1 MSERT
6 LLRDLEELREEMEG
20 RRGEPVIFDEGMW
33 KLCNE
38 RARGLIDRRDYQ
50 ELRKLYLHMAEF
62 LEKEG
67 KDCFCV
73 LEEAARAQLLQ
84 LIKAGVKAVEISCR
98 DDSCPE
104 CRGQEG
110 ISWSTDRALA
120 EMPLPNAS
128 CTHRATAAEKCRF
141 CRCEYDPAEA

>member
-6 LLRDLEELREEMEG
+6 LLRDLAALRVKMEG
-20 RRGEPVIFDEGMW
+20 KRGEPVAFDEGMW

-38 RARGLIDRRDYQ
+38 RARELIERRDYS

-73 LEEAARAQLLQ
+73 LEEASKAQLLH
-84 LIKAGVKAVEISCR
+84 LRRTGVKAVRIRCR
-98 DDSCPE
+98 EDSCPE
-104 CRGQEG
+104 CLVQEG
-110 ISWSTDRALA
+110 NSWSTDLALA
-120 EMPLPNAS
+120 EMPLPNPS
-128 CTHRATAAEKCRF
+128 CTHRATVAEKCRF
-141 CRCEYDPAEA
+141 CRCEYRPAKT

>member
-1 MSERT
+1 MSERI
-6 LLRDLEELREEMEG
+6 LLRDLAELREEMEG
-20 RRGEPVIFDEGMW
+20 RRGEPLIFDEGMW

-38 RARGLIDRRDYQ
+38 RARGLMDRRDYP

-62 LEKEG
+62 LGKEG

-73 LEEAARAQLLQ
+73 LEEAARAQLLH
-84 LIKAGVKAVEISCR
+84 LREAGVKAVEIRCR
-98 DDSCPE
+98 EDSCPE

-120 EMPLPNAS
+120 EMPLPNVS
-128 CTHRATAAEKCRF
+128 CAHRAPAAEKCRY
-141 CRCEYDPAEA
+141 CRCEYDPVEA